1 MLSRCSYSVV
11 DAIHLFETGEGP
23 VDLFEIPR
31 FRVPNS
37 EPGISARQGRRATVG
52 SQGDGAVTFVIR
64 IALFLRLR
72 AVWQLP
78 APPLQLLSWRRSSP
92 RVPA

>member
-11 DAIHLFETGEGP
+11 DAIHHFETGEGP

-37 EPGISARQGRRATVG
+37 EPGISARQG
-52 SQGDGAVTFVIR
+52 VTR
-64 IALFLRLR
+64 
-72 AVWQLP
+72 WQLDLREMEP
-78 APPLQLLSWRRSSP
+78 
-92 RVPA
+92 